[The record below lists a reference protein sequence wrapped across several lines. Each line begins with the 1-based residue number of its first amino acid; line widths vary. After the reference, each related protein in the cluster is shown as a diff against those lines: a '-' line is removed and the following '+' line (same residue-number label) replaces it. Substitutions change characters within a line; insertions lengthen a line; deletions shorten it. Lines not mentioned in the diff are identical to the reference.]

1 MSRAMNR
8 IAKVLSL
15 GAACAALS
23 ACSTVSDRVGGLWP
37 FGKDDGPQAIASQG
51 ERIPIL
57 ALDNSLTPSDAL
69 AGMDFFLP
77 EPQQVAAWPLPG
89 GNQEQSVE
97 HVAAAANFT
106 IAWRQSIGAGSG
118 RKEAVTAPPVAM
130 DGRIYTMDGRARVT
144 ASDARTGAR
153 VWQAD
158 LAEAKGRDRE
168 AFGGGLAV
176 ADGKLIVTS
185 GFRFV
190 AALDAATGAVLWRV
204 KTEAPIHAAPTVSGS
219 RAYAVDVDNEI
230 AAFNL
235 ADGELA
241 WSFQAIVEP
250 ARILRAS
257 SPAVQGDAV
266 IAPFS
271 SGELVAMRSANGNPL
286 WTEVLSRTSRT
297 SALSEIRDIP
307 GRPAIYQGTVYAA
320 SHGGVFAAMDLRTGT
335 RRWELPVASINTP
348 WPAGDVVFLISQ
360 AGQAMAVS
368 RENGQV
374 YWIVDLNK
382 GRTYSEGGVMGLYD
396 REAKPIWT
404 GPILAS
410 NRLIIVNNR
419 GIAIAL
425 NPKTGAELGTLN
437 IGAAAYI
444 QPIAYGDM
452 VYFVNDRGELVA
464 VN

>member
-1 MSRAMNR
+1 MNR
-8 IAKVLSL
+8 LLTLSAAL
-15 GAACAALS
+15 AACAAVS
-23 ACSTVSDRVGGLWP
+23 ACSTLNRLNP
-37 FGKDDGPQAIASQG
+37 FGGDDGPQAVASEG

-57 ALDNSLTPSDAL
+57 ALDTRLTPADAL
-69 AGMDFFLP
+69 AGTDFYLP
-77 EPQQVAAWPLPG
+77 EATAVAAWPLPG
-89 GNQEQSVE
+89 GTPAQSVE
-97 HVAAAANFT
+97 HVAAAPAFQ
-106 IAWRQSIGAGSG
+106 IAWRRGIGEGSG
-118 RKEAVTAPPVAM
+118 RKSFVTAPPVAV
-130 DGRIYTMDGRARVT
+130 DGKIYTMDGEARVT

-153 VWQAD
+153 IWQVDA
-158 LAEAKGRDRE
+158 AVRTGRDKE

-176 ADGKLIVTS
+176 SEGKVIVSS

-190 AALDAATGAVLWRV
+190 AALDAATGRVLWRTKV
-204 KTEAPIHAAPTVSGS
+204 DAPIHAAPTISGA
-219 RAYAVDVDNEI
+219 RAFATDVDNEI
-230 AAFNL
+230 RAFDLNT
-235 ADGELA
+235 GEIL
-241 WSFQAIVEP
+241 WSHQAIVEP

-257 SPAVQGDAV
+257 SPAVEGDAV

-271 SGELVAMRSANGNPL
+271 SGELVALRAANGNPL
-286 WTEVLSRTSRT
+286 WSDALSRTSRT